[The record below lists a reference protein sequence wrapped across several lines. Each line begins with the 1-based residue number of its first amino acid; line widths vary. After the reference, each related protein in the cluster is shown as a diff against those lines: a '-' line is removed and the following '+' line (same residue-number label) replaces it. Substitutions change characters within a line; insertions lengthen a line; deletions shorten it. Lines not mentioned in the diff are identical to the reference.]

1 MPISLTRLNEFFY
14 TTLIVLIIASYP
26 ISAGLS
32 ELLGLPVESSIM
44 AIIFRLLVLLAA
56 FCLAI
61 IAITRQEVFFKTKTL
76 LILIFLFFYSF
87 RLIYDLDI
95 RNIDGAYPKIKYYGV
110 FFGQILFPVLVICIS
125 EVPKNFSNRVLNLLK
140 YILFFSLILNLF
152 VLFFAYG
159 GSFEE
164 SGLRLSSQKL
174 NPISLGSLAVS
185 LILCIYAERKLLKN
199 THKKISL
206 LSLMM
211 FLIALYTLGI
221 SGSKGPLVALVMAI
235 FFVEYV
241 LSKSKLNLIK
251 NLMIFIFFIAPA
263 FFVIGSSLDLSIIE
277 RLLSVNSNSETSI
290 ISRISLIIEASLVFL
305 ENPIIGYSIIL
316 PSGGY
321 PHNIY
326 LESFSSMGLIGGL
339 LLIFFLIASLYYAKK
354 LILFD
359 IRFIIFGCLFAQY
372 AVMQA
377 FSGSISQV
385 SEFFILGTLLLVTFS
400 ALKKQKRLSY
410 DY

>member
-1 MPISLTRLNEFFY
+1 
-14 TTLIVLIIASYP
+14 
-26 ISAGLS
+26 
-32 ELLGLPVESSIM
+32 
-44 AIIFRLLVLLAA
+44 
-56 FCLAI
+56 
-61 IAITRQEVFFKTKTL
+61 
-76 LILIFLFFYSF
+76 
-87 RLIYDLDI
+87 
-95 RNIDGAYPKIKYYGV
+95 
-110 FFGQILFPVLVICIS
+110 
-125 EVPKNFSNRVLNLLK
+125 
-140 YILFFSLILNLF
+140 
-152 VLFFAYG
+152 
-159 GSFEE
+159 
-164 SGLRLSSQKL
+164 
-174 NPISLGSLAVS
+174 
-185 LILCIYAERKLLKN
+185 
-199 THKKISL
+199 
-206 LSLMM
+206 
-211 FLIALYTLGI
+211 
-221 SGSKGPLVALVMAI
+221 
-235 FFVEYV
+235 
-241 LSKSKLNLIK
+241 
-251 NLMIFIFFIAPA
+251 MIFIFFIAPA

-339 LLIFFLIASLYYAKK
+339 LLIFFLIASLYSAKK